1 MQPDLIEDVGV
12 LQVPSSIEAEQMV
25 IGGVLV
31 NNAAFD
37 ECVQLRPEMFFHI
50 GHQVV
55 WQAICDMVAANIGVD
70 VVTLD
75 DFLRQRE
82 GDQSM
87 DMGYFIDL
95 YNNTASAH
103 AIKRHVQIVLDRY
116 AERQMLLASGK
127 IRDLAIER
135 EGRSVSD
142 RQAEAVSLL
151 TEIANQAAQI
161 NEERTYI
168 EALREGIRYKQELF
182 DSGRRGLI
190 GFDTGLPKLNEYT
203 NGLRRGDL
211 TVIGGR
217 PSMGKSVLAENIA
230 RCCARN
236 GLKVRFQ
243 SYEMNSTDLTDR
255 GASAQFGIDYG
266 HLRTAVMSREEWDH
280 YNDYVNLSAGW
291 SFLID
296 TEMVGVE
303 RLAARCRAMKRKQG
317 LDLLVVDHLH
327 LMPRPNKN
335 TVQELDEITARL
347 KRLAMELDIHVLL
360 VAQLSRAVNGRPDKR
375 PQMSDLR
382 ESGGIE
388 QNANIIIFPYRPGYY
403 DESVNQNEA
412 ELILAKNRDGER
424 GSVIVGWQGQ
434 YQRFVN
440 QPDPWEPPAQA
451 EQEAK
456 DDPFNV

>member
-1 MQPDLIEDVGV
+1 
-12 LQVPSSIEAEQMV
+12 
-25 IGGVLV
+25 
-31 NNAAFD
+31 
-37 ECVQLRPEMFFHI
+37 
-50 GHQVV
+50 
-55 WQAICDMVAANIGVD
+55 
-70 VVTLD
+70 
-75 DFLRQRE
+75 
-82 GDQSM
+82 
-87 DMGYFIDL
+87 
-95 YNNTASAH
+95 
-103 AIKRHVQIVLDRY
+103 
-116 AERQMLLASGK
+116 
-127 IRDLAIER
+127 
-135 EGRSVSD
+135 
-142 RQAEAVSLL
+142 
-151 TEIANQAAQI
+151 
-161 NEERTYI
+161 
-168 EALREGIRYKQELF
+168 
-182 DSGRRGLI
+182 
-190 GFDTGLPKLNEYT
+190 
-203 NGLRRGDL
+203 
-211 TVIGGR
+211 
-217 PSMGKSVLAENIA
+217 
-230 RCCARN
+230 
-236 GLKVRFQ
+236 
-243 SYEMNSTDLTDR
+243 MNSTDLTDR
-255 GASAQFGIDYG
+255 GAAAQFGIDYG
-266 HLRTAVMSREEWDH
+266 HLRTAVMNREEWDH
-280 YNDYVNLSAGW
+280 YNDYVNLSASW

-403 DESVNQNEA
+403 DASVNQNEA

-434 YQRFVN
+434 YQRFVD
-440 QPDPWEPPAQA
+440 QPDPWEAPAQV

>member
-1 MQPDLIEDVGV
+1 MQPEWIEDGDV
-12 LQVPSSIEAEQMV
+12 LKVPSSIEAEQAV
-25 IGGVLV
+25 IGGVFCD
-31 NNAAFD
+31 NAAFD
-37 ECVQLRPEMFFHI
+37 ECSLLRPEMFFDLR
-50 GHQVV
+50 HQAA
-55 WQAICDMVAANIGVD
+55 WQAICDLRAADQPVDAVGLYEFLKSRDENPAVDLNYLVD
-70 VVTLD
+70 VAWN
-75 DFLRQRE
+75 
-82 GDQSM
+82 
-87 DMGYFIDL
+87 I
-95 YNNTASAH
+95 ASAH

-116 AERQMLLASGK
+116 AERQMLLAAGR
-127 IRDLAIER
+127 IQDLATER
-135 EGRSVSD
+135 EGRSVAD

-151 TEIANQAAQI
+151 TGIAEQAAQVD
-161 NEERTYI
+161 EERTYI

-182 DSGRRGLI
+182 DSGRHGLI

-203 NGLRRGDL
+203 HGLRRGDL

-255 GASAQFGIDYG
+255 GAAAQFGIDYG
-266 HLRTAVMSREEWDH
+266 HLRTAVMTREEWDQ
-280 YNDYVNLSAGW
+280 YNDYINLSVNW

-303 RLAARCRAMKRKQG
+303 RLAARCRAMKRRQG

-424 GSVIVGWQGQ
+424 GSVTVGWQGQ
-434 YQRFVN
+434 YQRFVD
-440 QPDPWEPPAQA
+440 QPDPWEPPPQNK
-451 EQEAK
+451 QEVQ

>member
-1 MQPDLIEDVGV
+1 
-12 LQVPSSIEAEQMV
+12 
-25 IGGVLV
+25 
-31 NNAAFD
+31 
-37 ECVQLRPEMFFHI
+37 
-50 GHQVV
+50 
-55 WQAICDMVAANIGVD
+55 
-70 VVTLD
+70 
-75 DFLRQRE
+75 
-82 GDQSM
+82 
-87 DMGYFIDL
+87 
-95 YNNTASAH
+95 
-103 AIKRHVQIVLDRY
+103 
-116 AERQMLLASGK
+116 
-127 IRDLAIER
+127 
-135 EGRSVSD
+135 
-142 RQAEAVSLL
+142 
-151 TEIANQAAQI
+151 
-161 NEERTYI
+161 
-168 EALREGIRYKQELF
+168 
-182 DSGRRGLI
+182 
-190 GFDTGLPKLNEYT
+190 
-203 NGLRRGDL
+203 
-211 TVIGGR
+211 
-217 PSMGKSVLAENIA
+217 
-230 RCCARN
+230 
-236 GLKVRFQ
+236 
-243 SYEMNSTDLTDR
+243 MN
-255 GASAQFGIDYG
+255 
-266 HLRTAVMSREEWDH
+266 REEWDR
-280 YNDYVNLSAGW
+280 YNDYVNLSASW

-434 YQRFVN
+434 YQRFVD
-440 QPDPWEPPAQA
+440 QPDPWEAPAQV
-451 EQEAK
+451 EQEVE